1 MIETLSRC
9 DVAVIGAGIAGLTA
23 ADALTR
29 GGADVAVFE
38 ARDRVGG
45 RTLSVP
51 AGTGTADLGATW
63 FWPNEPVT
71 LSIVDQLG
79 LATFAQHLPGDAL
92 FENHH
97 SDVQRLSGNPIDVP
111 STRFE
116 AGAQALALRLAA
128 RLKPGALRLNNPV
141 RAVSLAEGGATRL
154 DARNG
159 SLLADHVVL
168 ALPPALAVDQLTFT
182 PELPAQVRAAAET
195 TTVWMGGMVKAVA
208 VYDAPFWRAGGLSG
222 SAVSYAGPFRE
233 FHDHSGPGAAPAS
246 IFAFAPAEHVAG
258 MDSDTVAAAFRRQL
272 TRVFGPS
279 AAEPRETHLLDW
291 SREAFTT
298 PHRPHPAASTATYG
312 AALFQ
317 RPVQGRLHW
326 ACTEVAEAHAGH
338 IEGALHA
345 GFAAARRISE
355 MPCPSRRQVPA

>member
-23 ADALTR
+23 AEALTR

-51 AGTGTADLGATW
+51 AGTGTVDLGATW

-71 LSIVDQLG
+71 RSVVDQLG

-97 SDVQRLSGNPIDVP
+97 GDVQRLSGNPIDVP

-116 AGAQALALRLAA
+116 EGAQSLARQLAA
-128 RLKPGALRLNNPV
+128 RLKPGSLRLNNPV
-141 RAVSLAEGGATRL
+141 RAVTLAEGGATRL

-159 SLLADHVVL
+159 SVLADHVLL

-182 PELPAQVRAAAET
+182 PELPAEVRNAAEA

-208 VYDAPFWRAGGLSG
+208 VYDAPFWRPGGLSG
-222 SAVSYAGPFRE
+222 SAVSHAGPFRE
-233 FHDHSGPGAAPAS
+233 FHDHSGAGAGPAS
-246 IFAFAPAEHVAG
+246 IFAFAPAEHLAG
-258 MDSDTVAAAFRRQL
+258 MAPGAAVAAFRRQL
-272 TRVFGPS
+272 ARIFGPP

-291 SREAFTT
+291 SEERFTT
-298 PHRPHPAASTATYG
+298 PHRPHPTASTATYG

-317 RPVQGRLHW
+317 RPVQGRIHW
-326 ACTEVAEAHAGH
+326 ASTEVADAYAGH
-338 IEGALHA
+338 IEGALRA